1 FYHSFK
7 GVSSLDSKH
16 KMVRQGGVIMKIDK
30 NTINMI
36 LKMNDDRLWSTIKLA
51 ISRSG
56 TDALKDIKRPED
68 MTKLREILSNLTDA
82 DIERVT
88 ALLSGKGGKK

>member
-1 FYHSFK
+1 
-7 GVSSLDSKH
+7 
-16 KMVRQGGVIMKIDK
+16 MVKQGGVFMKIDK

-68 MTKLREILSNLTDA
+68 MSRLREILANLTDA

>member
-1 FYHSFK
+1 
-7 GVSSLDSKH
+7 
-16 KMVRQGGVIMKIDK
+16 MKIDK
-30 NTINMI
+30 NMI
-36 LKMNDDRLWSTIKLA
+36 SMLLKMNDDKLWSTIKFA

-68 MTKLREILSNLTDA
+68 MTKLREVLANLTDA

-88 ALLSGKGGKK
+88 ALLSGRGTK

>member
-1 FYHSFK
+1 MDLKTKCHIIAT
-7 GVSSLDSKH
+7 KH
-16 KMVRQGGVIMKIDK
+16 TEIMKIDK

>member
-1 FYHSFK
+1 M
-7 GVSSLDSKH
+7 SSLDSKH

>member
-1 FYHSFK
+1 
-7 GVSSLDSKH
+7 
-16 KMVRQGGVIMKIDK
+16 MKIDK